1 MKRLAL
7 AALLLVPAAPAL
19 FSAKATAPI
28 EIDARIVDGSVE
40 ARART
45 TLDAE
50 VDLEI
55 VQSGASQ
62 ARRARRPELRV
73 AASPRGDLLVRA
85 TVRHGGAVLT
95 RVLSLRTGDEP
106 PRPPVRRNAR
116 GEAILEYDR

>member
-50 VDLEI
+50 VDLEV

-62 ARRARRPELRV
+62 ARRARRPELKV
-73 AASPRGDLLVRA
+73 AAVGRGDVLVRA
-85 TVRHGGAVLT
+85 TVRQGGAVLT
-95 RVLSLRTGDEP
+95 RVLSLRGDDP